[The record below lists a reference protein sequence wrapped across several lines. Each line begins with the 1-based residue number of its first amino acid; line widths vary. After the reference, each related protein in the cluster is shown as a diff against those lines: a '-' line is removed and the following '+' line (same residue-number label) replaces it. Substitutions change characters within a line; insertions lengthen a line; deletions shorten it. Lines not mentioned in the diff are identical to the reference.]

1 MVTYQ
6 GKIMRLTFCV
16 LCGQDD
22 PTTLEHHH
30 YIPKVQGGTD
40 DETNMFTLCGT
51 CHGKVHDIPRPLRL
65 SILIKEGNSLAE
77 TRSASELRTMA
88 QQKIQHAEELKKEAN
103 QISSLERLK
112 RRYNRNKKRYDKN
125 RRKNHRYQEPK
136 ITKKEIKEI
145 KEIEM
150 EEPYI
155 NKNPLGHRWNRQ
167 YYWKENKFY
176 CDKDILGSLIPFP
189 NNLKLFNIQI
199 KDQTIVGP
207 FNSTRARDII
217 RCYLRYIEAGYTW
230 S

>member
-1 MVTYQ
+1 
-6 GKIMRLTFCV
+6 MRLTFCV
-16 LCGQDD
+16 LCGQND

-65 SILIKEGNSLAE
+65 SILIKEGHSLAE
-77 TRSASELRTMA
+77 TRSASELKTLA
-88 QQKIQHAEELKKEAN
+88 QQKIQYAEVLRKKAN
-103 QISSLERLK
+103 RVSSLEKLR
-112 RRYNRNKKRYDKN
+112 RRYDDRNK
-125 RRKNHRYQEPK
+125 RKNHQYQGPKMIKTEEPEV
-136 ITKKEIKEI
+136 TKKEIR
-145 KEIEM
+145 EIEM
-150 EEPYI
+150 EELYI

-189 NNLKLFNIQI
+189 DNLKLFNIQI
-199 KDQTIVGP
+199 KDQTIIGP

-217 RCYLRYIEAGYTW
+217 RHFVRYVEAGYKW